1 MPNGKKL
8 PKDIID
14 HWPEVLKDITIE
26 TVPLEYLE
34 SIRIT
39 FVDGKIWEIDT
50 NKNPAEIDLE
60 EAIEDLMEEYE
71 DSIIN
76 VDFRLNTA
84 KVKKDITERTRRFLK
99 KRK

>member
-8 PKDIID
+8 PKDVID

-26 TVPLEYLE
+26 TVPLEYLD

-39 FVDGKIWEIDT
+39 FVDGKVWEIDT
-50 NKNPAEIDLE
+50 KKNPDEIDLE
-60 EAIEDLMEEYE
+60 EAIGDLMDEYE
-71 DSIIN
+71 DSIAN
-76 VDFRLNTA
+76 VDFRLDTA
-84 KVKKDITERTRRFLK
+84 KVKQDITQRTRKFLK

>member
-1 MPNGKKL
+1 VPNGKKL